1 MDLAQLQQLKHKLLH
16 DKELAPIWSFFFDNL
31 AADPE
36 FIALGQKTEH
46 EFVEAV
52 VAQVARQLF
61 PKSGGASSL
70 LLNRLPEQQ
79 FIHGGFFVAGRPG
92 GVVYFEEGRIG
103 LIAIADL
110 PPSIEVK
117 YARFSNPPIRTQGS
131 PSRN

>member
-1 MDLAQLQQLKHKLLH
+1 MDLAQLQELEHKLLH

-31 AADPE
+31 AADPA
-36 FIALGQKTEH
+36 FIALGERVEH

-52 VAQVARQLF
+52 IAQVVGQLF
-61 PKSGGASSL
+61 PRSGGAAGL
-70 LLNRLPEQQ
+70 LLTRLPQQ
-79 FIHGGFFVAGRPG
+79 PFVHGGFFVAGRPG
-92 GVVYFEEGRIG
+92 GVVYFEEACIG

-117 YARFSNPPIRTQGS
+117 YARFSNPPIRSAGS